1 MNKLWKSFN
10 EKIGKRNEKTGH
22 TGRDSEGRGTC
33 GRTTTVTTP
42 TYYGTADEFYIG
54 VSSDKAS
61 TIYLPAAA
69 ADGRI
74 IIVKAEMKPPL
85 GNRKVSITTTDDSKI
100 DGYESADITVSHGK
114 MILIRNNGNWFV
126 IG

>member
-1 MNKLWKSFN
+1 MNKLWNKLN
-10 EKIGKRNEKTGH
+10 EKIGKRNAKTER
-22 TGRDSEGRGTC
+22 TGCDSEGRGTC
-33 GRTTTVTTP
+33 GRTTTVTTA
-42 TYYGTADEFYIG
+42 THYGTADEFYIG